1 MPEVLY
7 RKWRPQTLSAVVGQE
22 HITQTLNQA
31 LKSGKVAHAYLFCG
45 PRGTGKTSTARILA
59 KAVNCLT
66 TEPGEPCNAC
76 NACRDITYGRA
87 LDVVEIDAASN
98 RGIDEIR
105 ELKGRIGFSPAN
117 LKYKVYIID
126 EVHMLTDAASN
137 ALLKTLEEPPPQV
150 IFILATTE
158 PHKVL
163 PTILS
168 RCQKFDFHLLSSEAI
183 AHRLAHISKEEGI
196 SLDPGVDN
204 IIARASG
211 GSLRDA
217 ENILEQLTA
226 DAGKRITLDQAK
238 EMLGFSFDTRVEELV
253 RQIGDKNISQGIRI
267 INQVTQNGINLR
279 QFGLRIA
286 EYLGNILVVKCQA
299 EDVLELPASDREK
312 LIQIASNMSL
322 PEIVRAAKLFSEVNF
337 QDYSPLP
344 LELAFLQAI
353 QAEDDSSFPAAEHT
367 LLERIK
373 EEWEEFIGSLHGTR
387 IDSYLRGVSEPL
399 DLSDDNT
406 LTIGFQFPF
415 HQEKVGSSR
424 YRRLL
429 EEKLAEKF
437 GIPLRIQCVLK
448 PGEES
453 KESSPGKGHL
463 VEAALKMGGK
473 IVQTDD

>member
-7 RKWRPQTLSAVVGQE
+7 RKWRPQTLSEVVGQE

-59 KAVNCLT
+59 KAVNCLKA
-66 TEPGEPCNAC
+66 EPGEPCNECDAC
-76 NACRDITYGRA
+76 QGITYGRA

-98 RGIDEIR
+98 RGIDDIR

-137 ALLKTLEEPPPQV
+137 ALLKTLEEPPPHV

-163 PTILS
+163 LTILS
-168 RCQKFDFHLLSSEAI
+168 RCQRFDFRLLSSAAI
-183 AHRLAHISKEEGI
+183 ALRLAHICQEEGI
-196 SLDPGVDN
+196 SLHPGVDRV
-204 IIARASG
+204 IAKASG

-226 DAGKRITLDQAK
+226 YYGENVHLDQAK
-238 EMLGFSFDTRVEELV
+238 EMLGFSFDARVEELV
-253 RQIGDKNISQGIRI
+253 KQIGDKNISQGIRI
-267 INQVTQNGINLR
+267 INQVAQGGINLR
-279 QFGLRIA
+279 QFGLRTA
-286 EYLGNILVVKCQA
+286 EYLGNVLVVKCQA
-299 EDVLELPASDREK
+299 EDVLELGPSERER
-312 LIQIASNMSL
+312 LTEIASSMSL
-322 PEIVRAAKLFSEVNF
+322 SEISRAVKLFSEVNSR
-337 QDYSPLP
+337 DYSPLP
-344 LELAFLQAI
+344 LELAFLQAV
-353 QAEDDSSFPAAEHT
+353 QAEGDLSLPVVEHT
-367 LLERIK
+367 LLEHIK
-373 EEWEEFIGSLHGTR
+373 EEWGEFIGSLRGTR
-387 IDSYLRGVSEPL
+387 IDSYFRGVSEPL
-399 DLSDDNT
+399 DLSSDNT

-415 HQEKVGSSR
+415 HQEKVDNPR
-424 YRRLL
+424 YRRLV

-437 GIPLRIQCVLK
+437 GVSLKVCCALK
-448 PGEES
+448 PEQES
-453 KESSPGKGHL
+453 RERSLGKGHL

-473 IVQTDD
+473 IVQSDD